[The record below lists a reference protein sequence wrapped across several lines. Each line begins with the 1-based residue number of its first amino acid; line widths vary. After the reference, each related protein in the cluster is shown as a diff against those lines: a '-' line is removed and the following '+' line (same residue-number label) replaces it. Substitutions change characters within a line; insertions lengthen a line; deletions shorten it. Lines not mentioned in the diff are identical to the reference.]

1 MEASELV
8 ERFKANV
15 DLLDSLDKTIEKAYS
30 GLAKAKVQLERASL
44 TMAKGEEEITRLY
57 QIKSYMITEDD
68 AWEESSID
76 PRTGE
81 PTEDWGN
88 MVIDRMIN
96 QDPDWNEAKA
106 DYYKRQ
112 KEHSDARATVHDA
125 QAKVDG
131 LEAKLK
137 LRIASADLLSK
148 QCTLYTPII
157 IKSVDG

>member
-1 MEASELV
+1 MEASELN
-8 ERFKANV
+8 ERCKANV
-15 DLLDSLDKTIEKAYS
+15 DLLESLEKAIDKAYAE
-30 GLAKAKVQLERASL
+30 LAKAKVALERANMD
-44 TMAKGEEEITRLY
+44 MAKGEEEMTRLY
-57 QIKSYMITEDD
+57 QVKAYMITESD

-76 PRTGE
+76 PRTDE

-96 QDPDWNEAKA
+96 QDPDWSEAKA

-112 KEHSDARATVHDA
+112 QEHAVARGAAHEA

-137 LRIASADLLSK
+137 LRVQAAQVLVA
-148 QCTLYTPII
+148 QCKLHVPIVI
-157 IKSVDG
+157 QQ